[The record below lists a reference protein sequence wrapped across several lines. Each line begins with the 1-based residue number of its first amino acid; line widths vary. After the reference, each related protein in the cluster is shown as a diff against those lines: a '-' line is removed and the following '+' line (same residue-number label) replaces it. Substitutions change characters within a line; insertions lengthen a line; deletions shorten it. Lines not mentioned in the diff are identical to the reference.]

1 MVKVQLLLEGL
12 ILVLVA
18 PYTYVGALL
27 VVSCQL
33 TLRLF
38 LWFHANT
45 GSGYDHMHKEAWPC

>member
-33 TLRLF
+33 TSRLF

-45 GSGYDHMHKEAWPC
+45 GSGYDHMHKEA